1 MEEYSDRRSKTEIAF
16 RRRGSRLSYQNQ
28 IPEERTN
35 HNNDGLGSS
44 TRLNPMK
51 AGITDN
57 QEGPRY
63 LRDPFKSSSS
73 KVVPASSSKFPLRK
87 FEEKRRQPLLAGADI
102 AESGRRKAEAK
113 QLQGSKK
120 TVKDD
125 ESPDTLQTES
135 EGSTTEQGRL
145 LTPGSEGSHFTGPSG
160 VYRHRSESL
169 VRTAP
174 LSSRIHG
181 QKEKE
186 VNMGTPGACS
196 SYFTNRS
203 TMPRN
208 STTSVRPAYGHASG
222 VQRRGLKNPGCTSV
236 PEIQP
241 SGCSSDSVYSRKF
254 EFMRKRASDPESSSG
269 PRSFSGPSNSGHSPP
284 TDIHDT
290 GPRIRMNEQSL
301 PEQIIRSSNR
311 NQQESAVS
319 VRTRRSSHA
328 TTLRA
333 PDERAD
339 GMLSFHEP
347 SARNGLSA
355 QEHLS
360 LEEVS
365 AESSIR
371 PFFVELPHDIYSSS
385 RHHSSNTRAERGR
398 PSSFFEESPPQMFQG
413 LTGERNGHRHIT
425 MGGIAEVVFKN
436 ISHSGSSYSAFV
448 VTTSYVILI
457 SFYTYI
463 GTVLDFLNNL
473 NLTKKM
479 FKVQSSQTKQFS
491 VGFTSIAE
499 D

>member
-1 MEEYSDRRSKTEIAF
+1 
-16 RRRGSRLSYQNQ
+16 
-28 IPEERTN
+28 
-35 HNNDGLGSS
+35 
-44 TRLNPMK
+44 
-51 AGITDN
+51 
-57 QEGPRY
+57 
-63 LRDPFKSSSS
+63 
-73 KVVPASSSKFPLRK
+73 
-87 FEEKRRQPLLAGADI
+87 
-102 AESGRRKAEAK
+102 
-113 QLQGSKK
+113 
-120 TVKDD
+120 
-125 ESPDTLQTES
+125 
-135 EGSTTEQGRL
+135 
-145 LTPGSEGSHFTGPSG
+145 
-160 VYRHRSESL
+160 
-169 VRTAP
+169 
-174 LSSRIHG
+174 
-181 QKEKE
+181 
-186 VNMGTPGACS
+186 
-196 SYFTNRS
+196 
-203 TMPRN
+203 MPRN

-241 SGCSSDSVYSRKF
+241 SGCSSDSVYSRRF

-269 PRSFSGPSNSGHSPP
+269 PRSFNGPSNSGHSPL

-339 GMLSFHEP
+339 GMLSLHEP

-385 RHHSSNTRAERGR
+385 RHHSSNNRAERGR
-398 PSSFFEESPPQMFQG
+398 PSSFSEESPLQMFQG

-425 MGGIAEVVFKN
+425 MRGIAEVVFKN

-448 VTTSYVILI
+448 VTTSYAILI
-457 SFYTYI
+457 QFLYI
-463 GTVLDFLNNL
+463 YRYC
-473 NLTKKM
+473 
-479 FKVQSSQTKQFS
+479 
-491 VGFTSIAE
+491 A
-499 D
+499 